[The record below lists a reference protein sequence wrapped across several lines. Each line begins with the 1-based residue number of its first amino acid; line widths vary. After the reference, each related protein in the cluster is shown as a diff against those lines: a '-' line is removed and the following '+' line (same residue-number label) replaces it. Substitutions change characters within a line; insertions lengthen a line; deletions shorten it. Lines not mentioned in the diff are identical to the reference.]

1 MVEVIAD
8 TSALVSLGTVGDGE
22 PSPLHLLETEYE
34 LLVPNEVYR
43 ELDEIASYDDEHG
56 SGAKNV
62 LGLLTENKRRTVE
75 LDREFPL
82 DDGENA
88 AVSLANERGSD
99 LLLCDEF
106 NSLGLIHAS
115 LADTRLVTTP
125 TLLSSLTRQGVLSS
139 EEAISVLDS
148 IAAARSWEENSYVQ
162 RARSHLEAD
171 TG

>member
-1 MVEVIAD
+1 MTELVAD
-8 TSALVSLGTVGDGE
+8 TSALVSLGVVGDDDR
-22 PSPLHLLETEYE
+22 SPLSLLETDYTV
-34 LLVPNEVYR
+34 LVPNEVYW
-43 ELDEIASYDDEHG
+43 ELDEIASYDDDHG
-56 SGAKNV
+56 IAA
-62 LGLLTENKRRTVE
+62 RTV
-75 LDREFPL
+75 LDHLTDDQRRSVDLDHEFPL

-88 AVSLANERGSD
+88 AVSLANERESD

-125 TLLSSLTRQGVLSS
+125 TLLSSFTRRGPLSS

-148 IAAARSWEENSYVQ
+148 ITAARSWDGNSYVQ
-162 RARSHLEAD
+162 RARSNLEAD